1 MRAVPTDPVLYRRQ
15 VTEAAVEAAHA
26 MLVSTG
32 WDKVRFGQIA
42 EAISVSRPTLYAV
55 FGNKE
60 GLAEALVLRETDA
73 FLSGVGEALAAH
85 ETDPLGG
92 VRAAVAFTLEEAGR
106 NPVLHA
112 ILTSTR
118 GGSESLLPLLTTRSG
133 PVLRAA
139 SAVLVEWFREHVP
152 GLAPADVEEGVDAL
166 VRLVVSHLVLPAQDP
181 SHTAER
187 LARLAMRL
195 LQDWD
200 AANREQRPHE

>member
-1 MRAVPTDPVLYRRQ
+1 MAPVLTDPVLYRRQ
-15 VTEAAVEAAHA
+15 VTEAALHAAHT
-26 MLVSTG
+26 MLVSKG

-73 FLSGVGEALAAH
+73 FLAGVGEALAAH
-85 ETDPLGG
+85 ETAPFEG

-112 ILTSTR
+112 ILTSSR
-118 GGSESLLPLLTTRSG
+118 GGSESLLPMLTTRSG

-139 SAVLVEWFREHVP
+139 STVLVEWFREHVP
-152 GLAPADVEEGVDAL
+152 GLPPTDVEEGVDAL
-166 VRLVVSHLVLPAQDP
+166 VRLVVSHLVLPADDP
-181 SHTAER
+181 EHTADR
-187 LARLAMRL
+187 LARLAMRF

-200 AANREQRPHE
+200 GA